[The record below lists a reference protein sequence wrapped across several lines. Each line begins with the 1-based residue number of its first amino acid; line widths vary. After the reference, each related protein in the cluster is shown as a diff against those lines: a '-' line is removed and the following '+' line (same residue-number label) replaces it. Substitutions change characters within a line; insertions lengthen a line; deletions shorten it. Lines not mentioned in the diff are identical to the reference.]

1 MNYGYAIEKQS
12 LIIIKDTVNSSQE
25 IRFDKS
31 KIKENINDIT
41 LKFNFQPKPVIFT
54 TFRTNLSPLKIYK
67 NYSH

>member
-41 LKFNFQPKPVIFT
+41 LKFNFQPKPVILLLFGQT
-54 TFRTNLSPLKIYK
+54 CP
-67 NYSH
+67 H

>member
-41 LKFNFQPKPVIFT
+41 LKFNFQPKP
-54 TFRTNLSPLKIYK
+54 
-67 NYSH
+67 